1 MSYCRLK
8 TDARGGSKQQ
18 SKRGLD
24 NKSNCSNKAKNN
36 QNDAENYGHCTSKT
50 HVSQNCWYKYPDQA
64 NQGWLEY
71 NKDKL
76 DEYQKA
82 KKAKKDKVKKDK
94 ANATKANDGTKGEKK
109 KENRSLMARA
119 GAAQTE
125 EKDSV
130 WYMDSAASIH
140 MTYDLTEF
148 HGSMRPSSQYITLA
162 DGSKI
167 KAQGEGTITIAV
179 QVDSEE
185 TKVNIVNVQ
194 YSPDLNS
201 KLILLGT
208 LEKKGYYFIGRNG
221 QLKLYDKDDSVVL
234 EGTRNNE
241 VYLVNQPGIR
251 LKANRTATTEFAGK
265 AVSKPE
271 LWHRQL
277 AHVNENDLQKL
288 LKLATSID
296 STDLG
301 GEATFCQ
308 PCAIGKVH
316 QQPSHCQMTCAK
328 KLGYRLSADLAG
340 GGSTLVTDSGNCYSR
355 APVGANKC
363 YGIDLSGWLLP
374 TVSSDQGVG
383 EMATVLITT
392 GTTTITPPVNHHE
405 EALDDALD
413 IVNQG
418 LHDLHDLQVH
428 GLVGAQESKS
438 EPPEA
443 EDEAS
448 FDNGFGNELPTFGPN
463 EQENEASN
471 EKSPAPQCSPAPQR
485 PLLPSPSPNRGR
497 EGLRNLPRLDYRNI
511 HRAIDGFAQVA
522 KTVKQKLPRTYK
534 QALSSTKSDDWLKG
548 VHNPKG
554 RWVYVEKEPL
564 KKPIRHK
571 ARWK

>member
-1 MSYCRLK
+1 M
-8 TDARGGSKQQ
+8 
-18 SKRGLD
+18 
-24 NKSNCSNKAKNN
+24 
-36 QNDAENYGHCTSKT
+36 
-50 HVSQNCWYKYPDQA
+50 
-64 NQGWLEY
+64 
-71 NKDKL
+71 
-76 DEYQKA
+76 
-82 KKAKKDKVKKDK
+82 
-94 ANATKANDGTKGEKK
+94 
-109 KENRSLMARA
+109 
-119 GAAQTE
+119 
-125 EKDSV
+125 
-130 WYMDSAASIH
+130 
-140 MTYDLTEF
+140 
-148 HGSMRPSSQYITLA
+148 
-162 DGSKI
+162 
-167 KAQGEGTITIAV
+167 
-179 QVDSEE
+179 
-185 TKVNIVNVQ
+185 
-194 YSPDLNS
+194 
-201 KLILLGT
+201 
-208 LEKKGYYFIGRNG
+208 
-221 QLKLYDKDDSVVL
+221 VL

-251 LKANRTATTEFAGK
+251 LKANRTATTKFAGK

-277 AHVNENDLQKL
+277 AHINENDLQKL

-355 APVGANKC
+355 APVGANEC
-363 YGIDLSGWLLP
+363 YRIDLSGWSLP
-374 TVSSDQGVG
+374 TVSSGQGVG

-392 GTTTITPPVNHHE
+392 GTMTITPSVNHHE
-405 EALDDALD
+405 EALDNAIN

-418 LHDLHDLQVH
+418 LHDLHDLQMH
-428 GLVGAQESKS
+428 SLVGAQESES

-448 FDNGFGNELPTFGPN
+448 FDNGFGNKLPNFGPN
-463 EQENEASN
+463 KQENKAFN
-471 EKSPAPQCSPAPQR
+471 EELPALQCSPAPQCSPTLQC
-485 PLLPSPSPNRGR
+485 PLLPSPRGR
-497 EGLRNLPRLDYRNI
+497 EGLQNLPRLDYRNI
-511 HRAIDGFAQVA
+511 HRANHGFAQVV
-522 KTVKQKLPRTYK
+522 KTVKQKLPQTYK

-554 RWVYVEKEPL
+554 RWVYVEKELL